1 MTLDVHTNEAAGD
14 ILVFLTGK
22 FNREIHYR
30 STVLGQQFLFVSFHD
45 QNYSKY
51 MYNVYFF

>member
-22 FNREIHYR
+22 FSREIHCC
-30 STVLGQQFLFVSFHD
+30 STLWDQQFVCVSFHD
-45 QNYSKY
+45 QTDNKY
-51 MYNVYFF
+51 MYNVIFF